1 MHQHVVEICQT
12 LAQAGAVPGADFS
25 IDPTDGG
32 LRLNEL
38 GYRLLAQLYPD
49 IDWADVARV
58 IQPNWRAA
66 IKQLH
71 KHLGINFFDRILDCI
86 QQRVTDLPPTQ
97 SACYLTQILTGVE
110 HRTGISL
117 YHLLLR
123 TVDVSRFIYIE
134 NLLASAAEMES
145 CNLWIGDLVWAAG
158 GDREDV
164 DYSGGDVVLTEN
176 GLKLFE
182 QVWAGDSSVHE
193 L

>member
-12 LAQAGAVPGADFS
+12 LAKAGAVPGADFS

-32 LRLNEL
+32 LRLNEV
-38 GYRLLAQLYPD
+38 GYRLLGQLYPD
-49 IDWADVARV
+49 IDWADVAKV
-58 IQPNWRAA
+58 IQPNLRMSTR
-66 IKQLH
+66 QLH
-71 KHLGINFFDRILDCI
+71 KHLGINFFDRILDWI
-86 QQRVTDLPPTQ
+86 QQRVTDLPPDQ
-97 SACYLTQILTGVE
+97 AACYLTQLLTGVE
-110 HRTGISL
+110 YRTGISL
-117 YHLLLR
+117 YHLLLQ

-134 NLLASAAEMES
+134 KLLASEAEMKS

-164 DYSGGDVVLTEN
+164 TYEDGDVVLTEN